1 LWVLDF
7 IPIHN
12 QPKVESPKFKI
23 EHMAR
28 YRGPKQ
34 KIARRFKE
42 PIFGPSKALERKPYP
57 PGQHGQSRH
66 RRESE
71 YAVQLKEKQKAKY
84 TYGLL
89 EKQFKNLFDKAS
101 RTQGVTGEKLLIL
114 LESRLDN
121 TVFRMGIA
129 RTRRQAR
136 QFVAHR
142 HIEVNDDVVDIP
154 SFAMS
159 PDDVVSVKSGS
170 QDLEVIQTNLEHRKR
185 TFSWLEMDRQ
195 EMKGK
200 FIDHP
205 NREEIPENIDEQ
217 LIVELYSK

>member
-1 LWVLDF
+1 
-7 IPIHN
+7 
-12 QPKVESPKFKI
+12 
-23 EHMAR
+23 MAR

-89 EKQFKNLFDKAS
+89 ERQFKNLFDKAS
-101 RTQGVTGEKLLIL
+101 RMQGVTGEKLLIL

-142 HIEVNDDVVDIP
+142 HIMVNDEVVDIP

-159 PDDVVSVKSGS
+159 PDDIVSVKPSS
-170 QDLEVIQTNLEHRKR
+170 QDLEVIQTNVERRKR